1 MPSAAGAISI
11 ATGGSLYF
19 GDELGFCSLMP
30 DIYSVVLVAVPIWIL
45 IFVACYFVI
54 GIRKTIQEYGLRDEN
69 REYKKILIY
78 PFILMV
84 CWFPELIDRLVYLID
99 DRPIFPLLLMHI
111 IMTRLQGFFNALAYG
126 MDKVKSAIWEK
137 KIRYRDASASITSSL
152 LITEYGG
159 RDSVQMS
166 EEYEDLT
173 KALAE
178 K

>member
-1 MPSAAGAISI
+1 
-11 ATGGSLYF
+11 
-19 GDELGFCSLMP
+19 
-30 DIYSVVLVAVPIWIL
+30 
-45 IFVACYFVI
+45 
-54 GIRKTIQEYGLRDEN
+54 
-69 REYKKILIY
+69 
-78 PFILMV
+78 
-84 CWFPELIDRLVYLID
+84 
-99 DRPIFPLLLMHI
+99 
-111 IMTRLQGFFNALAYG
+111 